1 VTGHHQPI
9 VDQDERVRQVPF
21 AGSVQYLAKPLLDLW
36 PGGVIVRYIDTFAIN
51 ACEVNLCLPCGLLRR
66 PSRPSTSHAYFV
78 LAMPEDD
85 DLYLFLSGH
94 GLSVDFL
101 HVNFYLCP
109 ST

>member
-1 VTGHHQPI
+1 MTGHHQLVI
-9 VDQDERVRQVPF
+9 DENQRVRQVPF
-21 AGSVQYLAKPLLDLW
+21 SSQVQHLAKLLLH
-36 PGGVIVRYIDTFAIN
+36 GRQCGVMVRNLDSIAIDAR
-51 ACEVNLCLPCGLLRR
+51 EKSPCLPRGLLRR